1 MASPYCVNTIVCSY
15 QRSAGRP
22 WIRTPIHDRWSPG
35 ARYPAR
41 CAAASARA
49 GSPVTAW
56 RRYSRYNPGY
66 AAAMKTAISIPDD
79 VFEGAERTASALG
92 PSRSELHAA
101 AVREFV
107 ERYRSAD
114 VTERLD
120 RIYGEDDSLSRLDE
134 RLQTLQ
140 TYSLGR
146 DDWR

>member
-1 MASPYCVNTIVCSY
+1 MSPYCVNTIVCSY

-22 WIRTPIHDRWSPG
+22 WIRTPIHDRLAARG
-35 ARYPAR
+35 AVFGEVHGYERR
-41 CAAASARA
+41 RDSTAAFS
-49 GSPVTAW
+49 
-56 RRYSRYNPGY
+56 
-66 AAAMKTAISIPDD
+66 AAMKTAISIPDD

-92 PSRSELHAA
+92 LSRSELYAT